1 MEVNKVQES
10 LFILTNRGYL
20 ELEGILKI
28 KEEFIRNKMSFDFI
42 IDTAFSSQADFILE
56 GCNHKFI
63 KSNEPFSFKL
73 EEPNKIYKFKAFVD
87 VVTEGEYYNTYR
99 LNFIKY

>member
-28 KEEFIRNKMSFDFI
+28 KEEFIRNKMNFNFI
-42 IDTAFSSQADFILE
+42 VDTMFSSQADFILE

-63 KSNEPFSFKL
+63 KNNEPFSFKL
-73 EEPNKIYKFKAFVD
+73 EEPHKIYKFKAFVD
-87 VVTEGEYYNTYR
+87 VVTEDEYYNTYR

>member
-1 MEVNKVQES
+1 MEVNKIQES
-10 LFILTNRGYL
+10 LFILTNKGYL

-42 IDTAFSSQADFILE
+42 VDTEFSSQADFILE

-63 KSNEPFSFKL
+63 KNNEPFSFKL
-73 EEPNKIYKFKAFVD
+73 EEPDKVYKFKACVD
-87 VVTEGEYYNTYR
+87 EVTEDEYYNIYR
-99 LNFIKY
+99 LNFIEY

>member
-1 MEVNKVQES
+1 MEISKIQES
-10 LFILTNRGYL
+10 LFILTNKGYL

-42 IDTAFSSQADFILE
+42 VDTEFSSQADFILE

-63 KSNEPFSFKL
+63 KNNEPFSFKL
-73 EEPNKIYKFKAFVD
+73 EEPNKIYKFKACVD
-87 VVTEGEYYNTYR
+87 GVTEGEYYNTYR